1 LSTESLRSINCDRHT
16 ANETNQNNRVEV
28 FSQLFLEQFRSQKK
42 RPQGFEI
49 KSRTHNNMSSKD
61 PETLRTEVTLE
72 KKALVAEITSSDGD
86 DENVDC
92 KVVSVW
98 HDAQDTVGLA
108 VPMFLSMLSWVG
120 MKTTDSA
127 LLGHLSADALAAAA
141 LSDLV
146 RANLGGSINACMV
159 PFIVVFDT
167 LNIGLFLL
175 PL

>member
-1 LSTESLRSINCDRHT
+1 
-16 ANETNQNNRVEV
+16 
-28 FSQLFLEQFRSQKK
+28 
-42 RPQGFEI
+42 
-49 KSRTHNNMSSKD
+49 MSSKD

-72 KKALVAEITSSDGD
+72 KKALVAEITSGDGD
-86 DENVDC
+86 DENVDEA
-92 KVVSVW
+92 VSVW

-146 RANLGGSINACMV
+146 CAILCGSLSN
-159 PFIVVFDT
+159 
-167 LNIGLFLL
+167 
-175 PL
+175 

>member
-1 LSTESLRSINCDRHT
+1 MRLLGLFDWWNRTRNDERSQVYMNCT
-16 ANETNQNNRVEV
+16 IRVEALSLM
-28 FSQLFLEQFRSQKK
+28 FFRTISKTATNKQK
-42 RPQGFEI
+42 
-49 KSRTHNNMSSKD
+49 STYTMSAKD

-72 KKALVAEITSSDGD
+72 KKALVAEITSDDGD
-86 DENVDC
+86 DENVD
-92 KVVSVW
+92 KAVSVW

-146 RANLGGSINACMV
+146 RSTVSVSARFRVRYALPSIDFFRN
-159 PFIVVFDT
+159 T
-167 LNIGLFLL
+167 QY
-175 PL
+175 

>member
-1 LSTESLRSINCDRHT
+1 
-16 ANETNQNNRVEV
+16 
-28 FSQLFLEQFRSQKK
+28 
-42 RPQGFEI
+42 
-49 KSRTHNNMSSKD
+49 MSSKD

-86 DENVDC
+86 DENFDC

-98 HDAQDTVGLA
+98 HDAQDTVGFA
-108 VPMFLSMLSWVG
+108 APMFLSMLSWVG

-146 RANLGGSINACMV
+146 RATLGDSFNSCMV
-159 PFIVVFDT
+159 PFIVVFRHAQYWP
-167 LNIGLFLL
+167 FLAAIVVDNVHL
-175 PL
+175 CAGGHKSPRSLV